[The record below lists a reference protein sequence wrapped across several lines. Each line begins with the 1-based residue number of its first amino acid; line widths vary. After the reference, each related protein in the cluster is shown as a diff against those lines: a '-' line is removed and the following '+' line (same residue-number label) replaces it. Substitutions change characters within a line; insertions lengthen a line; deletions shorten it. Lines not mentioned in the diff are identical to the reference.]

1 MGNMY
6 RGNNMNDN
14 LVELIGIIGG
24 VNYDGVIND
33 LEIEKLQSWLAHNR
47 QFRND
52 KAFNKALDL
61 LENILEDNVITNEE
75 KQELLSFANKYYQD
89 FNNEHDS
96 IVILHGLIEGII
108 CDNVI
113 NQDEI
118 EELKRWLEKSSFLKG
133 NDVYDKV
140 RLLVAKVLEDN
151 ILTNDERNELF
162 SLFESIMFKSK
173 MELKVKYLMKKI
185 KKQTK
190 YRK

>member
-151 ILTNDERNELF
+151 ILT
-162 SLFESIMFKSK
+162 I
-173 MELKVKYLMKKI
+173 
-185 KKQTK
+185 
-190 YRK
+190 

>member
-96 IVILHGLIEGII
+96 IVITW
-108 CDNVI
+108 I
-113 NQDEI
+113 N
-118 EELKRWLEKSSFLKG
+118 
-133 NDVYDKV
+133 
-140 RLLVAKVLEDN
+140 
-151 ILTNDERNELF
+151 
-162 SLFESIMFKSK
+162 
-173 MELKVKYLMKKI
+173 
-185 KKQTK
+185 
-190 YRK
+190 

>member
-24 VNYDGVIND
+24 VNYGGVIND

-96 IVILHGLIEGII
+96 IVILH
-108 CDNVI
+108 
-113 NQDEI
+113 
-118 EELKRWLEKSSFLKG
+118 
-133 NDVYDKV
+133 
-140 RLLVAKVLEDN
+140 
-151 ILTNDERNELF
+151 
-162 SLFESIMFKSK
+162 
-173 MELKVKYLMKKI
+173 
-185 KKQTK
+185 
-190 YRK
+190 

>member
-173 MELKVKYLMKKI
+173 MELKVKYLMKKD